1 MANEG
6 SLIGR
11 DCMTQAPKGEVAA
24 CAPPRARRALQ
35 LAHENLY
42 ARSVRLFQDAVA
54 GRGAPA
60 ATGEDGV
67 KSLSVALVDARGRA
81 IGPRDRHRPESLRRA
96 MARPKV
102 LSAADAAR
110 LIPDGAIVTVSSS
123 SALGCPDA
131 VLEAIGARFDAEGHP
146 RNLTTLHPIAAGD
159 MWGVK
164 GVDHLAKPGC
174 LARVLAGS
182 YPSGPSSAEPPAI
195 WKMITGDA
203 IPAYNVP
210 SGILFDLHREAA
222 AKRPGVLTKVGMDTF
237 VDPDARRLRDE
248 REGRRRAD
256 RQPRAASPA
265 TIGCSSRRSCPMSR
279 SSAPRPPTSAAI
291 SPTSTR
297 AAFSGRS
304 IRRSRRATTAASSS
318 RRSSGSPRAG
328 TLRPHDVVVPG
339 VLVDVIVVAPDQ
351 MQTTNTPYEPAI
363 SGEIFRPLSS
373 FETPKFDVAK
383 VIARRVAQ
391 ELRDGDAVNIGFGI
405 SANVPR
411 ILIEEGRHG
420 AVTWVIEQGAVGGVP
435 LLDFQFGCAS
445 NAEAIVP
452 SPQQFTYFQG
462 GGFDMSLLSFL
473 QIDRQGSVNVSK
485 LGVRPHVTAG
495 AGGFV
500 DITARAKRIVFS
512 GYFTAGAGLEVRG
525 RRALAFSRRAR
536 SRSSSTRSSR
546 CHSPARAPSP
556 RGRRFSMS
564 PSAA

>member
-1 MANEG
+1 
-6 SLIGR
+6 
-11 DCMTQAPKGEVAA
+11 
-24 CAPPRARRALQ
+24 
-35 LAHENLY
+35 
-42 ARSVRLFQDAVA
+42 
-54 GRGAPA
+54 
-60 ATGEDGV
+60 
-67 KSLSVALVDARGRA
+67 
-81 IGPRDRHRPESLRRA
+81 
-96 MARPKV
+96 MARPKT
-102 LSAADAAR
+102 LTAAEAAR
-110 LIPDGAIVTVSSS
+110 LIPDGAVVTVSSS

-131 VLEAIGARFDAEGHP
+131 VLAAIGARFDAEGRP

-164 GVDHLAKPGC
+164 GIDHIAKPGC

-182 YPSGPSSAEPPAI
+182 YPSGPSSAEPPRI
-195 WKMITGDA
+195 WQMISGDA

-222 AKRPGVLTKVGMDTF
+222 AKRPGVLTKIGMDTF
-237 VDPDARRLRDE
+237 VDPA
-248 REGRRRAD
+248 REGCAMNAK
-256 RQPRAASPA
+256 AAAAPIVSRIEFAGEDWLYFP
-265 TIGCSSRRSCPMSR
+265 TIVPQV
-279 SSAPRPPTSAAI
+279 AI
-291 SPTSTR
+291 
-297 AAFSGRS
+297 
-304 IRRSRRATTAASSS
+304 IRATTADERGNLSYEHEGGILGPLDQALSV
-318 RRSSGSPRAG
+318 RNNGGLVIAQVKRLAAAG

-351 MQTTNTPYEPAI
+351 LQTTHTPYEPAI
-363 SGEIFRPLSS
+363 SGEIFRPISS

-420 AVTWVIEQGAVGGVP
+420 GVTWVIEQGAVGGVP

-445 NAEAIVP
+445 NAEAIVQ

-473 QIDRQGSVNVSK
+473 QIDRFGSVNVSK

-500 DITARAKRIVFS
+500 DITARARRIVFS
-512 GYFTAGAGLEVRG
+512 GYFTAGAALEIRDG
-525 RRALAFSRRAR
+525 ALAILKEGKVQKLTPEVEQVSFSGPRAVSQGQDVLYVTER
-536 SRSSSTRSSR
+536 CVLRLEREGVTVIELAPGVDLERDVLAQAGFPLRVTPSLSTMDAALFR
-546 CHSPARAPSP
+546 PAPFGLTLRPAAEAAP
-556 RGRRFSMS
+556 
-564 PSAA
+564 